1 MANKNAVLSRPTPD
15 ATIHRNAFDRS
26 SLREYHYS
34 LGQLVPVWFEPV
46 IAGSHVRLN
55 RKIFQRTAD
64 LKTAAFPQLDT
75 HIQYYF
81 VPFRQLWSL
90 WPSFKLGIKDVE
102 STGLYSHADEINV
115 ATQFGG
121 NVNMPN
127 RVPYTT
133 LSDLES
139 ALLNAQSQQCLDIF
153 GNPWV
158 DSAKKLLNCLGYG
171 YPNYGAN
178 DLEVNLWPLLAYHK
192 IYFDHFRN
200 TQYENNCARMYN
212 LDYLWAQTQN
222 MKVPANALLDT
233 QATNG
238 IPFTS
243 LLNLHYVNYRN
254 DYFTNIY
261 PSLNYVSATINAGN
275 AGIGGQLISSGIGLP
290 SNIVDGNVG
299 NVSVS
304 ITGSTGSS
312 SIFTGSA
319 NNGNNSITAFNGG
332 SSGDNA
338 SVGLFAYAGAS
349 NPLSHD
355 HPISSSFN
363 LNASQILNVQAI
375 RAQFALDKL
384 LRSSAYASQH
394 VKDQYE
400 ARFGIKYPNDNSHSV
415 FIGAYKNDITIGE
428 VTSTSNTSAA
438 GGDQLGA
445 IGGKGVGYD
454 DFGSALDFNASED
467 GIVMA
472 VQYSTIRSMYRSL
485 GIDSYLTKHLP
496 EDYFQPEFMDMGLEP
511 VYGYEFSQSLGSS
524 TILGYRPRNQRYK
537 LGIDKSYGLFADTSQ
552 DLSMFVNHTDMH
564 RLPVVGQKGV
574 NYAWFKMQPSDLDS
588 IMAKL
593 YDGTW
598 SSDQIFGQTLF
609 SCVVNQN
616 MSVHGQPS
624 L

>member
-133 LSDLES
+133 LADLEI
-139 ALLNAQSQQCLDIF
+139 ALINAQSQQCLDIF

-178 DLEVNLWPLLAYHK
+178 NLEVNLWPLLAYHK

-222 MKVPANALLDT
+222 MKIPANALLDT

-254 DYFTNIY
+254 DYFTNLY

-275 AGIGGQLISSGIGLP
+275 SGIGGQLISSGIGLP
-290 SNIVDGNVG
+290 ANIVNGNVQS
-299 NVSVS
+299 VPVS
-304 ITGSTGSS
+304 INASGITSS
-312 SIFTGSA
+312 DGGRWV
-319 NNGNNSITAFNGG
+319 NNNGG
-332 SSGDNA
+332 SLPNGD
-338 SVGLFAYAGAS
+338 AYIHTNGYMYNETTNNS
-349 NPLSHD
+349 LKHD
-355 HPISSSFN
+355 HTFSLTSSSS
-363 LNASQILNVQAI
+363 LDASQVLNVQAI

-400 ARFGIKYPNDNSHSV
+400 ARFGIKYPSDNTHSV
-415 FIGAYKNDITIGE
+415 FIGAFKNDITIGE

-454 DFGSALDFNASED
+454 DFGSALDFNAKED

-511 VYGYEFSQSLGSS
+511 VYGYEFSQSLGSQ

-564 RLPVVGQKGV
+564 RLPIVGQKGV